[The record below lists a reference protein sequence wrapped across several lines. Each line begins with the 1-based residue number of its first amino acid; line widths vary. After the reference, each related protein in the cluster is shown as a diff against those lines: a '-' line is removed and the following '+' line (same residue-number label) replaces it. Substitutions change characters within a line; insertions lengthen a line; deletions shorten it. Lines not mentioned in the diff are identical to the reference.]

1 MMILLTTSSYAQHE
15 MGDSL
20 FALNEFIHLR
30 QIYNQLPVELKIHI
44 KNSSSQVTEPTDS
57 MEADME
63 VYYDYHSFYMK
74 AEGLEEIVNDSLI
87 IMVNNPAKS
96 ILLYRNNQD
105 IVNSFEKTLVR
116 IIPDSSIDLL
126 AKKYGSSVF
135 ASGKDQNEIRLKS
148 RETIYG
154 TAFPKESISVRY
166 RISSHQPVEFRRTR
180 TLLEPVDSASY
191 SGLIKDPAY
200 DGMLVTTSTLRGDVF
215 FFVKE
220 LTTSFR
226 FDKIDYNIKS
236 HPVKEEERLIRQP
249 DGSYT
254 VAKGFEEYMITKE
267 F

>member
-1 MMILLTTSSYAQHE
+1 MMVLLTTGSYAQHE
-15 MGDSL
+15 VGDSL
-20 FALNEFIHLR
+20 FALNEFNQLR

-44 KNSSSQVTEPTDS
+44 KNSSSRVTEPTDS

-105 IVNSFEKTLVR
+105 IVNSFEKSLVR

-126 AKKYGSSVF
+126 AKKYGSSVY
-135 ASGKDQNEIRLKS
+135 ASGKDQNKIELKS
-148 RETIYG
+148 REVVYG
-154 TAFPKESISVRY
+154 TAFPKESISVTY
-166 RISSHQPVEFRRTR
+166 RISSHQPVEFKRTR
-180 TLLEPVDSASY
+180 TLLGPVDSASY
-191 SGLIKDPAY
+191 NGLIKDPAY
-200 DGMLVTTSTLRGDVF
+200 DGMLVATSTSQGDVF

-226 FDKIDYNIKS
+226 FDKIDYNVKFP
-236 HPVKEEERLIRQP
+236 PVKEEERVIKQP
-249 DGSYT
+249 DGGYAM
-254 VAKGFEEYMITKE
+254 AKGFQEYVVKKE